1 MTPSISIFGTTI
13 LNTPDHPAS
22 YPDLPSLPRDEDG
35 PVFAEPW
42 QAQAFALA
50 VRLSAQGHFTW
61 KEWAAALAAEFAAA
75 VERDEADDGS
85 EYYHHWVAALEKLV
99 ASKGLA
105 GEPELYE
112 RKEAWAD
119 AYRHTPHGQPVHLR
133 PGFRISYTYRQ
144 SPLISVTR
152 ADGVPKQIRVQDGHL
167 FVCNGCC
174 CGRTDK
180 GFPALPLEEFKQQ
193 WKKRGFR
200 RRFHLTVSGCLGP
213 CPLANVVLL
222 QFRGRSLW
230 FHSINHSNDV
240 DLIYNYVESLL
251 QAETDL
257 DIPAELAGRHFQ
269 RYLVDS
275 LAAETACEQ

>member
-1 MTPSISIFGTTI
+1 MTTLSTSDGSQR
-13 LNTPDHPAS
+13 DGE
-22 YPDLPSLPRDEDG
+22 LPSLPRDDSG
-35 PVFAEPW
+35 PVFREPW

-61 KEWAAALAAEFAAA
+61 TEWAAALAAELGAA
-75 VERDEADDGS
+75 VERGEPDDGS

-99 ASKGLA
+99 IAKGLT

-119 AYRHTPHGQPVHLR
+119 AYRHTPHGKPVELR
-133 PGFRISYTYRQ
+133 AGFRISYEFRQ
-144 SPLISVTR
+144 TELICVR
-152 ADGVPKQIRVQDGHL
+152 REDGISKQIRVQDGHL

-180 GFPALPLEEFKQQ
+180 GFPALPLDEFKQQ
-193 WKKRGFR
+193 WKKRGIR

-222 QFRGRSLW
+222 QFRGRSMW
-230 FHSINHSNDV
+230 FHSINHAEDV
-240 DLIYNYVESLL
+240 DLIYDYVE
-251 QAETDL
+251 QMMKGEAEMEM
-257 DIPAELAGRHFQ
+257 PAALERRLFQ
-269 RYLVDS
+269 RYL
-275 LAAETACEQ
+275 AAVPAEERMMQL

>member
-1 MTPSISIFGTTI
+1 MNAFDDSGCFPE
-13 LNTPDHPAS
+13 LQ
-22 YPDLPSLPRDEDG
+22 SLPRDEDG

-61 KEWAAALAAEFAAA
+61 KEWAEALAAELAAA
-75 VERDEADDGS
+75 AELGEADDGS

-99 ASKGLA
+99 TSKGLA
-105 GEPELYE
+105 DTATLYE

-119 AYRHTPHGQPVHLR
+119 AYRHTPHGKPVQLR

-144 SPLISVTR
+144 SPLHRVTR
-152 ADGVPKQIRVQDGHL
+152 ADGVAKEIRIQDGHL
-167 FVCNGCC
+167 FICNGCC

-180 GFPALPLEEFKQQ
+180 GFPALALDEFKRQ
-193 WKKRGFR
+193 WKQRGLR

-222 QFRGRSLW
+222 QFMGRSLW
-230 FHSINHSNDV
+230 FHSINNDGDV
-240 DLIYNYVESLL
+240 NLIYNYVEEMLQSGGYLDPPESLAAR
-251 QAETDL
+251 Q
-257 DIPAELAGRHFQ
+257 FQ
-269 RYLVDS
+269 RYLVDHAVEA
-275 LAAETACEQ
+275 LGCESVIDS